1 MNINVH
7 FNVFYVSLLTDHN
20 VYTIEHQL
28 GSLQIPV
35 HKEHCA
41 CTVCYAVWKMCR
53 CSDAG
58 IFSLYYNY
66 LIKNSVCSFYIIT

>member
-41 CTVCYAVWKMCR
+41 CTVCYAV
-53 CSDAG
+53 
-58 IFSLYYNY
+58 
-66 LIKNSVCSFYIIT
+66 